1 MHIKMMLCQQVPVDM
16 EEKLRA
22 FRAFTCSEDFIGPD
36 SITSMD
42 EIQLSFNMLRSH
54 TVNKKGESSVLFFH
68 SSQCN
73 DCLHFVLIIQ
83 SLLFSLCLPYNYCMP
98 VCPFKGFSLSLLK
111 SGERTL

>member
-1 MHIKMMLCQQVPVDM
+1 MHTKMMLCQQVPVDM
-16 EEKLRA
+16 EEKLSA
-22 FRAFTCSEDFIGPD
+22 FRAFMCSEDFIGPD

-42 EIQLSFNMLRSH
+42 EVQLSFDMLRSH

-73 DCLHFVLIIQ
+73 DCLHFVLISQ
-83 SLLFSLCLPYNYCMP
+83 SLLFNLCLPYNYICQ
-98 VCPFKGFSLSLLK
+98 CAHFKAFSLSLLK